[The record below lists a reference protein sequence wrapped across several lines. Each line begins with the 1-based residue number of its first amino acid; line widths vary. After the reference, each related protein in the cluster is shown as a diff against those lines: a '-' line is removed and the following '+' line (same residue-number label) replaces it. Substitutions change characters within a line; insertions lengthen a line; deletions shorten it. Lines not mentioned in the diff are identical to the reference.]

1 MTRLEN
7 ELIAR
12 LKTDLSHLSAP
23 ALIDYLF
30 EHDMLCYRQMES
42 EAVYRQFLALRE
54 AGRAKCRAMS
64 DVANHFG
71 CSYEKVRAII
81 YSQIRKNRKEN
92 GTED

>member
-7 ELIAR
+7 ELVTR
-12 LKTDLSHLSAP
+12 LKTDLSHLPAT

-30 EHDMLCYRQMES
+30 EHDMLCYRQIES
-42 EAVYRQFLALRE
+42 EAVYRQFRALRE
-54 AGRAKCRAMS
+54 AGWAKCRAMGE
-64 DVANHFG
+64 VAHHFG

-81 YSQIRKNRKEN
+81 YSQIRKTEN